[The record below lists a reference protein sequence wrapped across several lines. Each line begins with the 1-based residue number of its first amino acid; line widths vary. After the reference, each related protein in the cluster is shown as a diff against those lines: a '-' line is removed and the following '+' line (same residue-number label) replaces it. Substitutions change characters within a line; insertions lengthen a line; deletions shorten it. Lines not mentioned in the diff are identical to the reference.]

1 MTAGRAETR
10 QAAAAVLREAATLA
24 GAEPTASAATRVAWQ
39 HLHTDRALIGAV
51 FRAWADAEQVDDI
64 HTLAGVLH
72 RRHRLPAQ
80 VAASL
85 RQAALHRD
93 AGPSEGYDS
102 SGRYTD
108 LPRCCDTCGAHGE
121 YGVPWP
127 CPTARAL
134 GATDE

>member
-10 QAAAAVLREAATLA
+10 QAAAAVLREATTLA
-24 GAEPTASAATRVAWQ
+24 AAEPTASAATRVAWQ

-51 FRAWADAEQVDDI
+51 FRAWADAEQVADI

-85 RQAALHRD
+85 RQASTLL
-93 AGPSEGYDS
+93 E
-102 SGRYTD
+102 
-108 LPRCCDTCGAHGE
+108 DT
-121 YGVPWP
+121 P
-127 CPTARAL
+127 
-134 GATDE
+134 DE

>member
-1 MTAGRAETR
+1 MSDPITMHGAGESRHLAALARELTYAAEVTR
-10 QAAAAVLREAATLA
+10 LRSQRRAVL
-24 GAEPTASAATRVAWQ
+24 
-39 HLHTDRALIGAV
+39 
-51 FRAWADAEQVDDI
+51 
-64 HTLAGVLH
+64 
-72 RRHRLPAQ
+72 
-80 VAASL
+80 
-85 RQAALHRD
+85 ALHRD

-108 LPRCCDTCGAHGE
+108 LPRCCDTCGTHGE